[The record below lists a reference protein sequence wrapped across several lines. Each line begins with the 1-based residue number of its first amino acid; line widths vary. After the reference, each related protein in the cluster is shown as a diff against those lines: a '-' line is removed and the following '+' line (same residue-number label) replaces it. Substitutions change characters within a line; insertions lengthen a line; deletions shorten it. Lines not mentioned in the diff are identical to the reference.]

1 MDVRRGTGVPT
12 SPRPPSLGDE
22 HRPPMP
28 IPRAGSLS
36 STNAL
41 STGSSTFFSNSVP
54 NPDGFD
60 NFNRPPMP
68 LPANHRSDAHP
79 HVSRRTGGPTPPT
92 PFSSQT
98 SRPSPPSV
106 SSTSMRLPPPPYSS
120 LDHESPPV
128 PSRRNM
134 HTLATR

>member
-1 MDVRRGTGVPT
+1 MPT
-12 SPRPPSLGDE
+12 SPRPPSLSDD

-36 STNAL
+36 STNAI
-41 STGSSTFFSNSVP
+41 STGASTFFSNSVP

-60 NFNRPPMP
+60 GFNRPPMP
-68 LPANHRSDAHP
+68 LPSNHRSDGHP
-79 HVSRRTGGPTPPT
+79 HVSRRAGGPTPPT

-98 SRPSPPSV
+98 SRPVPL
-106 SSTSMRLPPPPYSS
+106 STSMKLPPPPSYSS

-128 PSRRNM
+128 PSRRNI